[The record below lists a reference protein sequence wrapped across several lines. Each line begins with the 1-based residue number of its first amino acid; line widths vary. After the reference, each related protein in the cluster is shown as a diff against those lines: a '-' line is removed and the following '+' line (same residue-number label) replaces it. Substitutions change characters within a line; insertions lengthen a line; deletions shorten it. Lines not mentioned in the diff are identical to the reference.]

1 MFSVTIQHRWKTY
14 IFNVSTTNRIWL
26 LVGVMAKRK
35 ENHYNNNVII
45 DNKVVS
51 VSDLQ
56 TNAKSASM
64 RFLVLV
70 LGITLLASMVVP
82 YLSMAAAATSTSNA
96 FNGAVIPGYSM
107 GGLELT
113 AYGID
118 LNSWGK
124 VENPCFVKS
133 NYGIWNK
140 GNLPKNYKDVEQQ
153 FVEDNSENAIS
164 SSQITADKLT
174 NVTDKS
180 TGWYKLT
187 GFTNYTNNSPNG
199 SSQVTQNQRMDSVS
213 PIRTAT
219 DYAYWDSQKSSSN
232 STNDAKITV
241 SLVPDFIVV
250 SKDSKGKINIVKSPD
265 DTSSKSIVPLD
276 SNDSTRSQAYP
287 IYIPIKALMDKYRA
301 EMGNDSWH
309 SFDDLFK
316 AIARN
321 PELLESV
328 VNDDSNNLL
337 SGTRYNDLNN
347 HTHTVDYKKQAFN
360 PYPYTMVF
368 SITDSVTN
376 QTVTSS
382 IYENCEAYVYFSPT
396 VVYQKYLQVKN
407 EYNSILNNAASNL
420 NSDNPDAVTVV
431 QLGYYAAALSILESY
446 LEEALP
452 QDATRG
458 YVGMSEPD
466 NIRGNPDGSDVGQG
480 QNVFHSSG
488 APEASSFKKVT
499 YATLMWDV
507 ASSYSPTS
515 AMNSDCALDETNAI
529 MDNLSVFGYTNNESM
544 DGVVTYAP
552 GVMVGMPQESNF
564 SRRTN
569 LTPRYKE
576 DSSSDDL
583 TEQILRLKKE
593 ADDLVDQMGT
603 MSDQDEDRLTKQYN
617 DKTKQIADLTE
628 EQKKKREASNSNNS
642 GMYTPVYYPIQQ
654 HKMPDNE
661 KTYRFSIL
669 ANIPY
674 DTVINY
680 MKNFNL
686 AKVTLS
692 YSSNFTSS
700 FKNVTDTF
708 EDGNKVT
715 AVQKLVAQYNSGN
728 EDTGLDLSTYDE
740 AKSIVCSPENND
752 ETDTGTSQD
761 DSPEDIVRDRVDSAL
776 LGFSSGN
783 MTSDNVHDL
792 VDVMRALPSGKIET
806 FYRFFNPIK
815 SDGDDQDIFV
825 TRVTP
830 AVTTYFP
837 SLLVNGYE
845 NAGGA
850 EVDQTGVTSNV
861 SFDYFS
867 VPSFAPCFA
876 SHTAS
881 DTYYGALNYE
891 LRAFY
896 KKGFIST
903 LSSKTNIPQVE
914 EAEAALEKTNKA
926 IKNLE
931 KDNSLSAE
939 TMAKNIKTIFVEV
952 KRLAAAKTL
961 SNAYKNYKKDSTG
974 HLNMDIVEKFYDE
987 EFKGMFNHDFK
998 TKNKID
1004 EIVGS
1009 IEGNKGDSKK
1019 SYDPAKGLKKS
1030 DNYNNWNWAGSIIKY
1045 DDMTSAKKRYLD
1057 GTAASGYATD
1067 ANTDDEQANINSIVT
1082 TTSAK
1087 LQEYMTT
1094 VYCKENSRPIAD
1106 TEYKSRISASVAKIK
1121 TDDAQEAYD
1130 KLLGAYNGKDKSRKL
1145 VTDKKGKRHYATDET
1160 FDEDDVSNA
1169 WNSVCDQYKGKKYRV
1184 ENGKVSTES
1193 KKDKKKDK
1201 DKKIEDNDNS
1211 AAITGIYWQIN
1222 KGFGKEW
1229 YDYGP
1234 HFAKTIAIIEPS
1246 SNGGEQAGAGGLK
1259 FGNEITD
1266 GHDNPEMD
1274 AVALRQDNIAYGP
1287 VYHADYLNL
1296 IITNDYLTNLNS
1308 LMLKENAKYYWDDY
1322 TNIEKSNATA
1332 SIEGDL
1338 LPDEGSSI
1346 FTAGFNAEAKLW
1358 SAAGAEITDDR
1369 YIKDVQKNIDEACKE
1384 LFKDLINTAK
1394 NTQLLQQSMP
1404 SQMQNCLAW
1413 ADYQNASDSEAQY
1426 QSDPTD
1432 TADINLD
1439 TNPKDDY
1446 DKADLIT
1453 GKASLEKAGYE
1464 IQPNGSVKPT
1474 ASVTGATNSAIQA
1487 RMERGV
1493 EGSTWTSSV
1502 QPACYTI
1509 TAIVARIESMQSS
1522 GVSYPY
1528 SNIYSGRLRSGADQ
1542 YALLQA
1548 HVIDYTSIESGI
1560 SGDLKTRVHGNPVS
1574 ITNPNYGALPD
1585 FMNILGTI
1593 GGLFAEASSGFAN
1606 LTGGM
1611 FEDVM
1616 WNGNGESAT
1625 RVATSDNQT
1634 DDGTIDT
1641 KKYDGTGNIERKGS
1655 MWVLDSTGGQS
1666 FYTLVQSLALVLV
1679 LVSLLYIAFKNF
1691 YEYTR
1696 PAGASA
1702 SIGEKDEA
1710 GKKSAAA
1717 ESKILAATQLKVV
1730 MPRAIIAVFM
1740 IGLPPMSGAGFQGGN
1755 FLLLQML
1762 SSIFNQISHVFMN
1775 LNGQSVMNLWLNTGA
1790 DLLSDNPGI
1799 GEYIAYALAMFVI
1812 GAMFVVGTLAV
1823 LLADVMLIFFYIIG
1837 PLMWALY
1844 VWPYNDTTSK
1854 TKNPDGIIAK
1864 LTSRMK
1870 FAWTGGRVGN
1880 KAPEGMIECYCETA
1894 MLNVMWSV
1902 IFWAITIVFTGVTGT
1917 IAADTSST
1925 PGNTATL
1932 AGAATVSNATYAQSA
1947 LMSTGNYYASASVA
1961 HADGLFNAGIL
1972 PMPAWVRMLIAA
1984 ALAVVV
1990 FMLMI
1995 RMASS
2000 MFKKS
2005 LGNTFAAV
2013 SAVGG
2018 AIRGGA
2024 IGGALGR
2031 AAQLAKVGTNAA
2043 AMAGNAKNIADRARN
2058 AVDNFNKAGVRGK
2071 LHQIGNAGRSL
2082 GSHGANALRK
2092 AGQAANTA
2100 GQYVSGEKN
2109 LTEGFTN
2116 AVRNA
2121 NRLLND
2127 NAAANQKDNSKRLHG
2142 TRDSLEA
2149 LQNAL
2154 GANDVEKAQEI
2165 LDTMTPE
2172 QKRQLSHYA
2181 PSLFENNRGGHDL
2194 RLRAGVTNHD
2204 FDRARRELDDR
2215 IEIADARADRHAR
2228 NSNNA
2233 LTPEQVKARNLA
2245 ASGIDNINEVAH
2257 SLLSSDSD
2265 DRTKNAARRRLEE
2278 YSRRAYGESI
2288 DWSDGERAAVSKL
2301 LSRTAPTA
2309 DERATRIS
2317 DAISNAAATG
2327 REEARSFANRHQIG
2341 AYEGDSSQVITRELG
2356 RTNDTLSTIL
2366 PSVATT
2372 AADTSNISNALNT
2385 HIERMDKVYIDRG
2398 ETPIEARAHALR
2410 DLEAQYGHIDI
2421 ADARRLSSELSNG
2434 GHISN
2439 EDAVRLELFKQN
2451 HNIGESSFGDRIIE
2465 SGAGLN
2471 ANHYLNNANM
2481 IPDALINPVARE
2493 AINTVT
2499 EQQAYQSYVD
2509 GYSMPSAAYHASY
2522 ERMLSN
2528 IPAGRE
2534 RNELRNIITASPFNA
2549 LLSSGAPINKTMI
2562 DNAIINAENSGH
2574 PIAPEAI
2581 SAMEEMYSEVREQ
2594 VVKNDSDFKNNLLAS
2609 LPATSS
2615 YSSAE
2620 DAIKTLDGRKLDN
2633 NALAADVRNSIN
2645 DQLVIASRDLASVTS
2660 RKHRYERELSQIQ
2673 NDLAAARRDYS
2684 DAMARADSE
2693 GQNEALS
2700 RINALTQDEHDKQ
2713 NDITTAESDETISQR
2728 HVADIQGYLNSIT
2741 APNQAPN
2748 PLSPTG
2754 RDED

>member
-1 MFSVTIQHRWKTY
+1 
-14 IFNVSTTNRIWL
+14 
-26 LVGVMAKRK
+26 MAKRK

-199 SSQVTQNQRMDSVS
+199 SPQVTQNQRMDSVS

-219 DYAYWDSQKSSSN
+219 DYAYWDSQKPSSN

-265 DTSSKSIVPLD
+265 DTPSKSIVPLD

-301 EMGNDSWH
+301 EMGDDSWH

-337 SGTRYNDLNN
+337 LGTHYNDLNN
-347 HTHTVDYKKQAFN
+347 QTHTVDYKKQAFN

-407 EYNSILNNAASNL
+407 EYNSILNTAASNL

-480 QNVFHSSG
+480 QNVFHSSDS

-507 ASSYSPTS
+507 ASTYSPTS

-544 DGVVTYAP
+544 DGTVTYVP
-552 GVMVGMPQESNF
+552 GVMVGMPQESNLN
-564 SRRTN
+564 RRTN

-583 TEQILRLKKE
+583 TEQISQLKKE
-593 ADDLVDQMGT
+593 AEAIVDQMGT

-628 EQKKKREASNSNNS
+628 EQKKRNEASNSNNS
-642 GMYTPVYYPIQQ
+642 GIYTPVYYPIQQ

-708 EDGNKVT
+708 EEGNKVT
-715 AVQKLVAQYNSGN
+715 AVQKLVAQYNSGD
-728 EDTGLDLSTYDE
+728 EDTGLDLSTYE
-740 AKSIVCSPENND
+740 AAKSIVCSPDANV

-761 DSPEDIVRDRVDSAL
+761 NSTEDTVQDRVDSAL
-776 LGFSSGN
+776 LGFSSDN

-850 EVDQTGVTSNV
+850 EVDQIGVTSNV

-881 DTYYGALNYE
+881 DTYYGSLNYE

-914 EAEAALEKTNKA
+914 EAETALEKENEA
-926 IKNLE
+926 VKNLE

-952 KRLAAAKTL
+952 KRLAAVKTL

-1004 EIVGS
+1004 KIVGS

-1030 DNYNNWNWAGSIIKY
+1030 DNYNNWNWNNSIKKY
-1045 DDMTSAKKRYLD
+1045 DDMTSALPRYGD
-1057 GTAASGYATD
+1057 GDSQGGIYDEIDNNTSYDAAISTIVDTVYKAFAPTIFWCYDQID
-1067 ANTDDEQANINSIVT
+1067 ANNFDG
-1082 TTSAK
+1082 
-1087 LQEYMTT
+1087 
-1094 VYCKENSRPIAD
+1094 
-1106 TEYKSRISASVAKIK
+1106 KIK
-1121 TDDAQEAYD
+1121 NEKKQESNDQREKDMNDAVKKIPTDNGQ
-1130 KLLGAYNGKDKSRKL
+1130 KAYNQL
-1145 VTDKKGKRHYATDET
+1145 VQLLNGQPKTTKKEIDKGKTKIVKEKSYSDTDIR
-1160 FDEDDVSNA
+1160 DE
-1169 WNSVCDQYKGKKYRV
+1169 WNSVCNNKKNAKDYIINDKGKIAQAA
-1184 ENGKVSTES
+1184 S
-1193 KKDKKKDK
+1193 KTK
-1201 DKKIEDNDNS
+1201 KKIEDNDNS

-1222 KGFGKEW
+1222 EGFGKEW

-1246 SNGGEQAGAGGLK
+1246 NNGGDQAGAGGLK
-1259 FGNEITD
+1259 FGNEITA
-1266 GHDNPEMD
+1266 GHGNPEID

-1338 LPDEGSSI
+1338 FKDEGSSI

-1369 YIKDVQKNIDEACKE
+1369 YVKDVQKNIDEACKE

-1426 QSDPTD
+1426 QADPTD
-1432 TADINLD
+1432 TVDINLD

-1464 IQPNGSVKPT
+1464 IQSNGSVKPT

-1560 SGDLKTRVHGNPVS
+1560 SGDLKTRVHGKPVS

-1585 FMNILGTI
+1585 FLNILGTL
-1593 GGLFAEASSGFAN
+1593 GGLLAEASSGFAN

-1625 RVATSDNQT
+1625 KVATSDNQT

-1790 DLLSDNPGI
+1790 DLLSENPGI
-1799 GEYIAYALAMFVI
+1799 GEYIAYGAAMFVI

-1823 LLADVMLIFFYIIG
+1823 LLADVMLISFYIIG

-1854 TKNPDGIIAK
+1854 TKKPDGIIAK

-1917 IAADTSST
+1917 IATDTSST

-2005 LGNTFAAV
+2005 LGNTFRAV
-2013 SAVGG
+2013 SIVAGGIKGAATGLGGRIAQTGGKLAVTG
-2018 AIRGGA
+2018 AKAIAQKAIKDPNTYEKVSRAAHKANDIRKFAGHQLSRGA
-2024 IGGALGR
+2024 NVARKVTDTGMDLGR
-2031 AAQLAKVGTNAA
+2031 AAANLATGKVS
-2043 AMAGNAKNIADRARN
+2043 GNDALQNM
-2058 AVDNFNKAGVRGK
+2058 VNKGVRA
-2071 LHQIGNAGRSL
+2071 LNNAGAGRL
-2082 GSHGANALRK
+2082 QEDNKRRHGANGLAEEIKNKLDAGDRDGANELLANADPENKRQFLHYHGNLVEKNADGAYQLKSTVDSNQLDKAINDLNEQIDRDELRAKKHIAASQSASRPEQMRK
-2092 AGQAANTA
+2092 AA
-2100 GQYVSGEKN
+2100 
-2109 LTEGFTN
+2109 
-2116 AVRNA
+2116 
-2121 NRLLND
+2121 
-2127 NAAANQKDNSKRLHG
+2127 
-2142 TRDSLEA
+2142 LE
-2149 LQNAL
+2149 
-2154 GANDVEKAQEI
+2154 
-2165 LDTMTPE
+2165 
-2172 QKRQLSHYA
+2172 
-2181 PSLFENNRGGHDL
+2181 
-2194 RLRAGVTNHD
+2194 
-2204 FDRARRELDDR
+2204 
-2215 IEIADARADRHAR
+2215 
-2228 NSNNA
+2228 
-2233 LTPEQVKARNLA
+2233 
-2245 ASGIDNINEVAH
+2245 ASGIDDVVNAMNILQSEDA
-2257 SLLSSDSD
+2257 D
-2265 DRTKNAARRRLEE
+2265 DRTKKKMLRKVNDYNRRIYGDGAKHFDENDINDKQKMLEAAHSLRASIPTTAEQVTLMQERIGAADDYLYRIQQ
-2278 YSRRAYGESI
+2278 SRAYENGT
-2288 DWSDGERAAVSKL
+2288 SDIPGNVKLMLKPINDHVSSLALSSSNQFEAVQVIKHDVSKL
-2301 LSRTAPTA
+2301 TDNVLGECRMKGIGEENAIQEAQNAQLQIAGGSFLKSK
-2309 DERATRIS
+2309 DFIGGLQ
-2317 DAISNAAATG
+2317 DAA
-2327 REEARSFANRHQIG
+2327 
-2341 AYEGDSSQVITRELG
+2341 LG
-2356 RTNDTLSTIL
+2356 KPTLSGEAGMRQL
-2366 PSVATT
+2366 AATT
-2372 AADTSNISNALNT
+2372 ANLTLLTGDDTVANSLTNHAIVSSSNAILRRVPTGALNDEQRV
-2385 HIERMDKVYIDRG
+2385 IYDRVKNRNAAMDAAYKYSIPSDVYQSNMNSEM
-2398 ETPIEARAHALR
+2398 ETLLA
-2410 DLEAQYGHIDI
+2410 
-2421 ADARRLSSELSNG
+2421 SNP
-2434 GHISN
+2434 S
-2439 EDAVRLELFKQN
+2439 
-2451 HNIGESSFGDRIIE
+2451 
-2465 SGAGLN
+2465 LN
-2471 ANHYLNNANM
+2471 A
-2481 IPDALINPVARE
+2481 IISSGC
-2493 AINTVT
+2493 
-2499 EQQAYQSYVD
+2499 SY
-2509 GYSMPSAAYHASY
+2509 
-2522 ERMLSN
+2522 
-2528 IPAGRE
+2528 
-2534 RNELRNIITASPFNA
+2534 NA
-2549 LLSSGAPINKTMI
+2549 LLGELSRGS
-2562 DNAIINAENSGH
+2562 
-2574 PIAPEAI
+2574 
-2581 SAMEEMYSEVREQ
+2581 YSTKEVAVITQ
-2594 VVKNDSDFKNNLLAS
+2594 FANDSLTTMNDNSSFRKTIA
-2609 LPATSS
+2609 ATQRNVTGTP
-2615 YSSAE
+2615 E
-2620 DAIKTLDGRKLDN
+2620 EREE
-2633 NALAADVRNSIN
+2633 NALSYLNPDNC
-2645 DQLVIASRDLASVTS
+2645 
-2660 RKHRYERELSQIQ
+2660 EQ
-2673 NDLAAARRDYS
+2673 NIED
-2684 DAMARADSE
+2684 
-2693 GQNEALS
+2693 
-2700 RINALTQDEHDKQ
+2700 INALKQ
-2713 NDITTAESDETISQR
+2713 VPYNNAQVTGDY
-2728 HVADIQGYLNSIT
+2728 YLNELNK
-2741 APNQAPN
+2741 A
-2748 PLSPTG
+2748 
-2754 RDED
+2754 REDYDKIVAEREANDKAIDALFKGKK